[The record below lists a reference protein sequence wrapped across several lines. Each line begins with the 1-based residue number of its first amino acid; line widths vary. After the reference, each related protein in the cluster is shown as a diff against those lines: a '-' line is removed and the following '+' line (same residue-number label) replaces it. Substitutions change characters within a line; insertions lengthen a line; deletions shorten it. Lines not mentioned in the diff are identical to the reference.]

1 MVGKMKGELQSV
13 GEENISSEE
22 EEEDEEEEEEE
33 VDGANET
40 DNGLSKKYKDSE

>member
-22 EEEDEEEEEEE
+22 EEEDEEEEEE

-40 DNGLSKKYKDSE
+40 DNGSSKKYKDSE